1 MSHRIRE
8 VQGLLTAIADAIVQ
22 LETLCAQA
30 TNTGWGHDHVAV
42 LNHTVVLLKKIRI
55 APSNQ
60 SLRKDLGRLVGD
72 NDGADF
78 PQNLESLLLE
88 ISTANIRT

>member
-8 VQGLLTAIADAIVQ
+8 VQELLTAIADAIVQ
-22 LETLCAQA
+22 VETLFAQA

-42 LNHTVVLLKKIRI
+42 LNHTLMLLNKIRL
-55 APSNQ
+55 APSDRT
-60 SLRKDLGRLVGD
+60 LRGDLGRLVGD
-72 NDGADF
+72 NNGADF
-78 PQNLESLLLE
+78 PQSLESLLLE